1 MSMNGFQQLAGL
13 SGQVAAEI
21 QREKAE
27 ESRKGLTYEPSE
39 TLLDL
44 PQQLEQIFDFQV
56 YRLQS
61 HFLVFQCF
69 DILIF
74 QYLCLHDAAIM
85 VFLKS
90 YKVPGWFSQLE
101 CLNL

>member
-1 MSMNGFQQLAGL
+1 MSQNGFQQLAGL

-27 ESRKGLTYEPSE
+27 EPRKGLTSEQWE

-44 PQQLEQIFDFQV
+44 PQQLGQGFDIQV

-61 HFLVFQCF
+61 HFFGV
-69 DILIF
+69 
-74 QYLCLHDAAIM
+74 
-85 VFLKS
+85 
-90 YKVPGWFSQLE
+90 
-101 CLNL
+101 